1 MRKFIKKIA
10 VAVTAFAFMA
20 ATVVGGFATS
30 VKADETIDT
39 TMHIIVKGQPAG
51 TDQIALNIWGGAW
64 VDSTEWPKLNEVT
77 TALGA
82 WGWGDTWAGKIDMTK
97 DAAGMYTCTVKY
109 DADQYASKDN
119 HGIQIFMY
127 GAENAAV
134 ATGDANAFFTLAGDA
149 TVTDIYVTVDYT
161 NAVGADGATA
171 SFSSEAPAVDDGN
184 TDDGNTD
191 DGNTDDGNTDDGN
204 TGAGDVGS
212 GDVMMLVVIV
222 AAAAVAVAFVAG
234 RKVVRE

>member
-10 VAVTAFAFMA
+10 VAVTTFAFMA

-64 VDSTEWPKLNEVT
+64 VDTTEWPKLNEVT
-77 TALGA
+77 TALDT
-82 WGWGDTWAGKIDMTK
+82 WGWGNTWAGKIDMTK

-109 DADQYASKDN
+109 SADQYADNTDN

-127 GAENAAV
+127 GADNAAV
-134 ATGDANAFFTLAGDA
+134 AVGDANAFFTLAGNA
-149 TVTDIYVTVDYT
+149 AVTDIYVTVDYT

-171 SFSSEAPAVDDGN
+171 SFSSEAPVVDDGN
-184 TDDGNTD
+184 TDDGS
-191 DGNTDDGNTDDGN
+191 TDDGNTDDGN
-204 TGAGDVGS
+204 TGAGDIGS

-234 RKVVRE
+234 RKIVRE